1 MGLKRY
7 SPNEHVQTFITIEDE
22 MLNPWWYINQ
32 PVSYKLNSRMG
43 NRKQLKKLINTYLML
58 DIIWKI

>member
-1 MGLKRY
+1 MGLKIY

-43 NRKQLKKLINTYLML
+43 NRKQLKKLINTCR
-58 DIIWKI
+58 